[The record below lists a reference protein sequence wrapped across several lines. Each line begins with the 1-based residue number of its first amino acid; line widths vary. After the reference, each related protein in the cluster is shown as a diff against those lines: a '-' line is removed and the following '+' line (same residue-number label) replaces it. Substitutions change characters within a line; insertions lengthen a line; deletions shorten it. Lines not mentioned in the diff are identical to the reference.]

1 MIRKRRK
8 PAGERRDETIRVRIT
23 RIQRDMFVAAAQRSG
38 LTLSAWIV
46 ERAVRAAR
54 VEEHEA
60 AKLEVV
66 R

>member
-1 MIRKRRK
+1 
-8 PAGERRDETIRVRIT
+8 
-23 RIQRDMFVAAAQRSG
+23 MFVAAAQRSG